1 MFCDN
6 RCIISSILIILP
18 DLSETLRALVDINQR
33 YDVIGERLGDRRGET
48 KETLGKVEFLSFM
61 K

>member
-6 RCIISSILIILP
+6 KCIINSKLIILP

-48 KETLGKVEFLSFM
+48 KETLGKVEFLFP
-61 K
+61 

>member
-1 MFCDN
+1 MFCN
-6 RCIISSILIILP
+6 NKCIINSILIILP

-48 KETLGKVEFLSFM
+48 KETLGKVEFLSSM

>member
-1 MFCDN
+1 MFSEKK
-6 RCIISSILIILP
+6 CIIMALLIILP

-48 KETLGKVEFLSFM
+48 KETLGKVVFLTFM

>member
-1 MFCDN
+1 M
-6 RCIISSILIILP
+6 IILP

-48 KETLGKVEFLSFM
+48 KETLGKVELLSFM